1 MSLEFTGLMML
12 WSCGQVLGCESTR
25 V

>member
-1 MSLEFTGLMML
+1 MRLEFTGLMML
-12 WSCGQVLGCESTR
+12 WSCGHVLGCESTR